1 MIFLVIVISIAL
13 ITCISLILLMK
24 RDIRNI
30 IENLKVI
37 KNNNTNI
44 RLTTLTF
51 DRDISNLILLINEV
65 LDKEKQSFVEN
76 KRTNKVLKETITNVS
91 HDLRTPLTSIIGYI
105 QMIQSPKT
113 SEDRKKEY
121 YSIIE
126 NRLNYLSQLINSFFE
141 YTQTVE
147 GKDNITMAKV
157 NICNLLRD
165 ILSLYYEDFI
175 EKNFNVKISIPEQP
189 IYFIG
194 DSNILK
200 RVIQNLIQNVLIHG
214 IEEFQLVVDDENNS
228 LIFKNKVENLQ
239 EIDVDRLFDR
249 FYTGDISRNKKT
261 TGLGLSIAKELII
274 NSGGSIKAYKDDE
287 LLCISL
293 KFKKVLD

>member
-13 ITCISLILLMK
+13 ITCIALILLMK
-24 RDIRNI
+24 KDIRNI

-37 KNNNTNI
+37 KNDNTNI

-51 DRDISNLILLINEV
+51 DRDISNLILSINEV

-141 YTQTVE
+141 YTQAVE
-147 GKDNITMAKV
+147 GKDNITVAKV

-175 EKNFNVKISIPEQP
+175 EKSFNVKISIPEQP
-189 IYFIG
+189 VYFIG

-200 RVIQNLIQNVLIHG
+200 RVIQNLIQNVLTHG
-214 IEEFQLVVDDENNS
+214 IEEFQLVVDGENNS

-293 KFKKVLD
+293 QFKKVLD